1 MSYSE
6 KENIQYTREE
16 LEKKLTGKEKRFCEE
31 YVIDWNGARSA
42 RDAGYSENTCY
53 AIASENLTKPY
64 IKQYIEIIK
73 NDIER
78 LSGVSKL
85 RNIQE
90 LSKIAYSSVE
100 HIHNTWIELKDWEL
114 IKEDNPT
121 IMSAIESI
129 DTKVETRKINVS
141 EGSDIDV
148 EVKYVK
154 VKFFSKISAITE
166 INKMMGYNQPNK
178 IELSG
183 KVESHIIT
191 TLTPDE
197 LKKSLEK

>member
-1 MSYSE
+1 MAYSE

-16 LEKKLTGKEKRFCEE
+16 LEAKLTGKEKRFCEE

-42 RDAGYSENTCY
+42 RVAGYSENS
-53 AIASENLTKPY
+53 AKEIASENLTKPN
-64 IKQYIEIIK
+64 IKQYIELIK

-114 IKEDNPT
+114 IKEYNPV
-121 IMSAIESI
+121 ILAAIESI
-129 DTKVETRKINVS
+129 DTKVETRKVNVS
-141 EGSDIDV
+141 EGSDIDI

-154 VKFFSKISAITE
+154 VKFFSKIAAITE

-183 KVESHIIT
+183 KVENHIIT
-191 TLTPDE
+191 TLTPE
-197 LKKSLEK
+197 QLKESLKK

>member
-1 MSYSE
+1 MAYSG

-16 LEKKLTGKEKRFCEE
+16 LEAKLTGKERRFCEE

-42 RDAGYSENTCY
+42 RVAGYSENS
-53 AIASENLTKPY
+53 AKEIASENLTKPN

-114 IKEDNPT
+114 IKEDNPV
-121 IMSAIESI
+121 ILAAIESI
-129 DTKVETRKINVS
+129 DTKVETRKVNVS
-141 EGSDIDV
+141 EDTDIDV

-154 VKFFSKISAITE
+154 VKFFSKIAAITE
-166 INKMMGYNQPNK
+166 INKMMGYNQPDK
-178 IELSG
+178 IQFSG
-183 KVESHIIT
+183 IAT
-191 TLTPDE
+191 QTPTFIFSDLNPKNE
-197 LKKSLEK
+197 

>member
-1 MSYSE
+1 MA
-6 KENIQYTREE
+6 ENIQYTREE

-42 RDAGYSENTCY
+42 RVAGYSENS
-53 AIASENLTKPY
+53 AKEIASENLTKPN
-64 IKQYIEIIK
+64 IKQYIELIK

-114 IKEDNPT
+114 IKEDNPV
-121 IMSAIESI
+121 ILAAIESI
-129 DTKVETRKINVS
+129 DTKVETRKVNVS
-141 EGSDIDV
+141 EGSDIDI

-154 VKFFSKISAITE
+154 VKFFSKIAAITE
-166 INKMMGYNQPNK
+166 INKMMGYNQPDK
-178 IELSG
+178 IQFSG
-183 KVESHIIT
+183 IVTQPPTFIFSDLNPKNE
-191 TLTPDE
+191 
-197 LKKSLEK
+197 

>member
-1 MSYSE
+1 MAYSE
-6 KENIQYTREE
+6 TVYNREE
-16 LEKKLTGKEKRFCEE
+16 LEIKLTGKEKRFCEE

-42 RDAGYSENTCY
+42 RVAGYSENS
-53 AIASENLTKPY
+53 AKEIAAENLTKPN

-90 LSKIAYSSVE
+90 LSKIAYLSVE
-100 HIHNTWIELKDWEL
+100 YIHNTWIELKDWEL
-114 IKEDNPT
+114 IKEDNPL
-121 IMSAIESI
+121 ILSAIESI
-129 DTKVETRKINVS
+129 DTKVETRTIKVS
-141 EGSDIDV
+141 EDSDIDV
-148 EVKYVK
+148 EIKYVK

-166 INKMMGYNQPNK
+166 INKMMGYHQPNK

-183 KVESHIIT
+183 EVNIE
-191 TLTPDE
+191 P
-197 LKKSLEK
+197 KKWV

>member
-1 MSYSE
+1 MAYSE

-16 LEKKLTGKEKRFCEE
+16 LEAKLTGKEKRFCEE

-42 RDAGYSENTCY
+42 RVAGYSEDSIYN
-53 AIASENLTKPY
+53 IASENIRKPH
-64 IKQYIEIIK
+64 IKQYIDIVK

-114 IKEDNPT
+114 IKEDNPV
-121 IMSAIESI
+121 ILAAIESI
-129 DTKVETRKINVS
+129 DTKVETRKVNVS
-141 EGSDIDV
+141 EGSDIDI

-154 VKFFSKISAITE
+154 VKFFSKIAAITE

-183 KVESHIIT
+183 KVENHIIT
-191 TLTPDE
+191 TLTPE
-197 LKKSLEK
+197 QLKESLKK

>member
-1 MSYSE
+1 MAE
-6 KENIQYTREE
+6 TIQYTREE
-16 LEKKLTGKEKRFCEE
+16 LEAKLTGKEKRFCEE

-42 RDAGYSENTCY
+42 RVAGYSENSCY
-53 AIASENLTKPY
+53 DIGSENPRKPH
-64 IKQYIEIIK
+64 IKQYIDFIK

-114 IKEDNPT
+114 IKEDNPV
-121 IMSAIESI
+121 ILAAIESI
-129 DTKVETRKINVS
+129 DTKVETRKVNVS
-141 EGSDIDV
+141 EGSDIDI

-183 KVESHIIT
+183 KVENQIIT
-191 TLTPDE
+191 TLTPE
-197 LKKSLEK
+197 QLKESLKK